1 MARSNLMHNFEEKM
15 SNAILK
21 NIMTKW
27 AESQAFELGPAQ
39 DLNQMQWQLKDN
51 FKMML
56 ANECSCTFS
65 NMFS

>member
-1 MARSNLMHNFEEKM
+1 MHNFEEKM

-39 DLNQMQWQLKDN
+39 DLNQMQ
-51 FKMML
+51 
-56 ANECSCTFS
+56 
-65 NMFS
+65 